1 MDISVVFAGEC
12 VDLIRDVKP
21 AAAIVVS
28 LVHEAEAALRSNP
41 SR

>member
-1 MDISVVFAGEC
+1 VVFAGEC

-21 AAAIVVS
+21 AAAIVAA
-28 LVHEAEAALRSNP
+28 LVHEAEVALTSNL